1 MKNVFLTVLFLIFAT
16 QNSFAMQPITVANL
30 FEIIKGEPAPKYMES
45 SSKRVILCR
54 DATSCKDEIPCK
66 DEILCKDKE
75 LDYHSGENPLIEL
88 AHFISIITSK
98 SRGVVNPVEL
108 CAIKAF
114 LKREG
119 ENRENTGNRFY
130 ADLSTYLEKLYPTA
144 HIFNFED
151 ASQLSNQICTVCLS
165 KIDIGANPL
174 ILSCKHVFCYNCLF
188 EWYTGRD
195 LTKDDEA
202 HRHCPT
208 CRKELDYPFITLFI
222 SDYLYKDKSDIAMAE
237 YEKQALQERIL
248 RILILGSH
256 S

>member
-1 MKNVFLTVLFLIFAT
+1 MKKNVLLVVLFLIFAN
-16 QNSFAMQPITVANL
+16 QSSFAMQPITVANL
-30 FEIIKGEPAPKYMES
+30 FEIIKGETAPKYMES
-45 SSKRVILCR
+45 SPKRVILCR
-54 DATSCKDEIPCK
+54 DAISCKDEIPCK
-66 DEILCKDKE
+66 DKE
-75 LDYHSGENPLIEL
+75 LDSYSGENPLVEL

-98 SRGVVNPVEL
+98 SKGVVNPVEL

-119 ENRENTGNRFY
+119 ENRENIGNRFY
-130 ADLSTYLEKLYPTA
+130 GDLSTYLEKLYPTA

-151 ASQLSNQICTVCLS
+151 ASQLSNQICTICLS
-165 KIDIGANPL
+165 RIEIGANPL

-195 LTKDDEA
+195 LTKHDEA

-237 YEKQALQERIL
+237 YGKQALQERIL

>member
-1 MKNVFLTVLFLIFAT
+1 MKNIFLTVLFLIFTT

-30 FEIIKGEPAPKYMES
+30 FEIIKGESAPKYMES
-45 SSKRVILCR
+45 SSKSVIMCH
-54 DATSCKDEIPCK
+54 DEISRK

-75 LDYHSGENPLIEL
+75 LDSHMGEHPLVEL
-88 AHFISIITSK
+88 AHFISTVTSK
-98 SRGVVNPVEL
+98 SKGVVNSVEL

-119 ENRENTGNRFY
+119 ENRENAGNIFY
-130 ADLSTYLEKLYPTA
+130 GDLSTYLEKLYPTA
-144 HIFNFED
+144 HILNFED
-151 ASQLSNQICTVCLS
+151 ASQLSNQICTICLS

-195 LTKDDEA
+195 LTKHDEA
-202 HRHCPT
+202 HKHCPT

-237 YEKQALQERIL
+237 YEKQAFQERIL
-248 RILILGSH
+248 RILILGSN